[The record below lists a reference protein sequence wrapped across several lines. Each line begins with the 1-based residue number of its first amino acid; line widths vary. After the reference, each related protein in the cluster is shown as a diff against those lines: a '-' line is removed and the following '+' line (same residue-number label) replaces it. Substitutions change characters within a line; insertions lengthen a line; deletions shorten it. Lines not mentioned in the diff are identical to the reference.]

1 MRHGGFS
8 SIQES
13 LLLLSQD
20 WCCGTCHLHLPA
32 HPSAPLRMDVPP
44 PAAPPPPAHAPP
56 AAAEGSTSGT
66 PHAQLQGAAAASSS
80 TPKLPCNV
88 GSSRRT
94 KTKILTKDGRK
105 VAADLEAN
113 VRARWLVEQLVL
125 ACAEPRSRRCED
137 NRLELWLLRN
147 PATGKL
153 LAPGVNV
160 AQAGEQRR
168 QQRQVHCYVTAV
180 NVDEQ
185 CGTTVHVEVDHQV
198 PHRQEIIMSTF
209 KARPSSHRLA
219 YKAQSFQ
226 RQLLVHAH
234 QLSHR
239 ALACR

>member
-1 MRHGGFS
+1 
-8 SIQES
+8 
-13 LLLLSQD
+13 
-20 WCCGTCHLHLPA
+20 
-32 HPSAPLRMDVPP
+32 MDVPP

-168 QQRQVHCYVTAV
+168 QRIHKRGKDRSGALDTVGHEIEFLMNEVMKLNDLMNEVMKLNSSVQKAARRVWTRKASQSTADIALRECTV
-180 NVDEQ
+180 NK
-185 CGTTVHVEVDHQV
+185 H
-198 PHRQEIIMSTF
+198 
-209 KARPSSHRLA
+209 
-219 YKAQSFQ
+219 
-226 RQLLVHAH
+226 
-234 QLSHR
+234 
-239 ALACR
+239 